1 MLRASQIL
9 PRLRD
14 VHNVDKPS
22 PMLFIC
28 LIFGGHIISFR
39 EMAALDV
46 KERKIPESPLVSV
59 SRLKINGQASLIF

>member
-1 MLRASQIL
+1 
-9 PRLRD
+9 
-14 VHNVDKPS
+14 
-22 PMLFIC
+22 MLFIC